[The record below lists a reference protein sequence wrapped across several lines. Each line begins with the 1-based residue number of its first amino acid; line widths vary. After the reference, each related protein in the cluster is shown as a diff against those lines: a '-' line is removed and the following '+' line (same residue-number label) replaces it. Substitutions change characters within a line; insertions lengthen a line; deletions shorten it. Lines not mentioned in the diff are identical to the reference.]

1 MRLLELF
8 PIEKKEKKKDRGMKR
23 GEDSQR
29 EKGKRGE
36 ERRGERRW
44 RRERERERTRTIL
57 GIEVYKAK
65 NNISPFVILFG
76 DTMINIS
83 IIKLQI

>member
-1 MRLLELF
+1 
-8 PIEKKEKKKDRGMKR
+8 MKR

-36 ERRGERRW
+36 ERGEDGG
-44 RRERERERTRTIL
+44 ERERERTRTIL

-65 NNISPFVILFG
+65 NKYFTVRYLIRWYDDKYFN
-76 DTMINIS
+76 N
-83 IIKLQI
+83 QITNLNFYDDKKK

>member
-1 MRLLELF
+1 M
-8 PIEKKEKKKDRGMKR
+8 
-23 GEDSQR
+23 
-29 EKGKRGE
+29 E
-36 ERRGERRW
+36 E
-44 RRERERERTRTIL
+44 RERERERTIL

>member
-8 PIEKKEKKKDRGMKR
+8 PIEKKEKKKDRRMKR

-29 EKGKRGE
+29 EKGKRGK
-36 ERRGERRW
+36 ERREKME
-44 RRERERERTRTIL
+44 ERERERTRTIL